1 MLPAAAL
8 IGLAGTALSSGASLV
23 GSSMTSASNA
33 KAARLNAIAQSL
45 ENEKTRA
52 YNEQMLVKQW
62 EREDVLR
69 GREEQLQ
76 REFAQS
82 GIQWRAADARAAG
95 IHPVAAMGA
104 QTHSYSS
111 QVGNSSFT
119 PGVSTGAAPFV
130 GKSIGSGIAAA
141 GQDVGRA
148 INAAATDYQRAELA
162 QEQAAESKLRL
173 SNLNMQNQLLA
184 SQIAKNLATGPSMPS
199 PARKRMIDGQGDT
212 PSSTARVKWEPME
225 TQRRSQSDVAAEP
238 EDIADVGW
246 ARTGR
251 KRAVPVMS
259 DIAKDRLEED
269 KWGTFQWVLRNNLA
283 PMVGLNMHP
292 PPHIPLKSKDHA
304 WYMNP
309 FTGEYRQRR
318 KDILDRIPPLGKVL
332 FPKTPWES
340 NWK

>member
-1 MLPAAAL
+1 MIPAL
-8 IGLAGTALSSGASLV
+8 IGLAGTAISAGASLA
-23 GSSMTSASNA
+23 GSSMNAASTA
-33 KAARLNAIAQSL
+33 KAARLNAIAQYQ
-45 ENEKTRA
+45 ENERTRA
-52 YNEQMLVKQW
+52 YNEQMLAKQW
-62 EREDVLR
+62 AREDVLR
-69 GREEQLQ
+69 SQEEKLQ

-104 QTHSYSS
+104 QTTSYSS
-111 QVGNSSFT
+111 SVGNSSFS
-119 PGVSTGAAPFV
+119 PGTSTGAAPFAA
-130 GKSIGSGIAAA
+130 KNLGSGISAA
-141 GQDVGRA
+141 GQDLGRA
-148 INAAATDYQRAELA
+148 INAAATDYQRADQA
-162 QEQAAESKLRL
+162 QAEAAEAKLRL

-184 SQIAKNLATGPSMPS
+184 SQIAKNLAVGPSMPS
-199 PARKRMIDGQGDT
+199 PARKRMIDGQGNT

-225 TQRRSQSDVAAEP
+225 TQQRSSSDVAAEP
-238 EDIADVGW
+238 QDIADVGW

-318 KDILDRIPPLGKVL
+318 KDILDRIPPLGNIL